1 MKRGTGNLE
10 LGTLDHRQQGRGAV
24 IPHSAIAVPHST
36 RGFTLIEILVVV
48 AILMVLMGIGIAYGP
63 GMLAPNEVAQTRT
76 TLKNLAAINDEFALR
91 TGSRVNAA
99 NINQF
104 LATVTGGSYKQ
115 LGDQE
120 PFVNMIASFSDK
132 ILRRTDPT
140 EDESYWQVYD
150 AWGKIVVY
158 VTPGYATKTVEVDN
172 KTSDSELDLE
182 LLPRKSF
189 AYFASAGPDGQWGDD
204 ALLQE
209 MLVDGPFSNDSK
221 QKLATEAADN
231 VYSFGN

>member
-24 IPHSAIAVPHST
+24 IPHST

-91 TGSRVNAA
+91 TGSKVDAA

-104 LATVTGGSYKQ
+104 LVTVTGSADYKT
-115 LGDQE
+115 LGRQE
-120 PFVNMIASFSDK
+120 PFNNMIASFSEK
-132 ILRRTDPT
+132 VLRRTNPT
-140 EDESYWQVYD
+140 DEDTYWQVYD

-158 VTPGYATKTVEVDN
+158 VTPTNAAKTVEVDN
-172 KTSDSELDLE
+172 KNNSSKLDLG
-182 LLPRKSF
+182 LLPRRSF

-204 ALLQE
+204 AELQ
-209 MLVDGPFSNDSK
+209 D
-221 QKLATEAADN
+221 KLNGKSGYDETAASRAADN